1 MHCISIESNQNLPLE
16 VNLYNLKCLNI
27 YDLRLKKATIKLR
40 NEIIVAN
47 ILIKIG
53 GINFE
58 LNSLINLFIKI
69 LIYIIFIWWVEKND
83 VTSQDLLWMSITIHY

>member
-1 MHCISIESNQNLPLE
+1 LHCISIESNQNLPLE

-58 LNSLINLFIKI
+58 LNSLINLFIKTHNRNKHVKLFATI
-69 LIYIIFIWWVEKND
+69 KNI
-83 VTSQDLLWMSITIHY
+83 SL